1 MKPTFLPKITAAI
14 AARDTA
20 LAEFERTIADAQASC
35 AHTEVLEA
43 PWSRNQQAQR
53 VCRLC
58 GLHERGG
65 YGSETTGNIGPWLA
79 TTARPDSW
87 SGRIEDTRLTTEF
100 AKPVMAGAISQYILK
115 ASRHDAV

>member
-1 MKPTFLPKITAAI
+1 MKPTFLPKIVAAI

-20 LAEFERTIADAQASC
+20 LAEFDRIITEAQATCS
-35 AHTEVLEA
+35 HNEVLEA
-43 PWSRNQQAQR
+43 TWSRSFQAQR

-58 GLHERGG
+58 GFHERGG

-87 SGRIEDTRLTTEF
+87 HGRVENTRLTTEF
-100 AKPVMAGAISQYILK
+100 AKPVMADAISQYILK
-115 ASRHDAV
+115 ASRHDT